1 MNKVIL
7 MGRLTRDPE
16 VRYSAGD
23 NSTAVARYTLAVN
36 RRFKRDNEP
45 TADFVPCV
53 AFGKAAEFAEKW
65 FRQGMQV
72 AISGRKGT
80 QNGLDKT
87 NELGDNLSEYSG
99 KFAQAGY
106 SAQEYFQ
113 LLQNGLDNGAYNL
126 DKVNDAINEVTTRL
140 VDGTIADSLSK
151 IDEKTGEVQ
160 AGTGG
165 WSKEV
170 EDVFKQWQQGG
181 ATQKDVIDAIVTDI
195 QNTENQQDKL
205 NKAALAFGTMA
216 EDGNAK
222 FIESLTSVGNTY
234 DDVAGSAENLVWNT
248 AGGHII
254 CRGIGHSCGHS
265 GYRIYGHP
273 VKFVGH
279 DKADG
284 AQYLGK
290 SEKFCGSNSNK
301 FERFCNPGAPEPER
315 ICIPEVAGNEAER
328 TRQLGEFKE
337 QCGSN
342 RTKSERVSGAGVPQ
356 HGFRNWKRTEQP
368 GINCAERILVSN
380 QLYHITAKPGGT
392 VGTRFHRR
400 NSFRNPERH
409 WQSQRCR
416 VRRGIYNPIISAFL
430 SA

>member
-1 MNKVIL
+1 MAECSHYAAGHLVRSDGDCIRSLGVAEKYDTCTGAFADRPGN
-7 MGRLTRDPE
+7 GRFH
-16 VRYSAGD
+16 SAGVRC
-23 NSTAVARYTLAVN
+23 TKYLA
-36 RRFKRDNEP
+36 EYP
-45 TADFVPCV
+45 
-53 AFGKAAEFAEKW
+53 
-65 FRQGMQV
+65 
-72 AISGRKGT
+72 GRC
-80 QNGLDKT
+80 
-87 NELGDNLSEYSG
+87 
-99 KFAQAGY
+99 
-106 SAQEYFQ
+106 
-113 LLQNGLDNGAYNL
+113 
-126 DKVNDAINEVTTRL
+126 I
-140 VDGTIADSLSK
+140 
-151 IDEKTGEVQ
+151 
-160 AGTGG
+160 
-165 WSKEV
+165 
-170 EDVFKQWQQGG
+170 
-181 ATQKDVIDAIVTDI
+181 TD
-195 QNTENQQDKL
+195 
-205 NKAALAFGTMA
+205 
-216 EDGNAK
+216 
-222 FIESLTSVGNTY
+222 
-234 DDVAGSAENLVWNT
+234 LVWNT

-290 SEKFCGSNSNK
+290 FEKFCGSNSNK
-301 FERFCNPGAPEPER
+301 FERFCNPGATESER

-356 HGFRNWKRTEQP
+356 HGFRNRKRTEQS

-380 QLYHITAKPGGT
+380 QFYHITAKPGGT

-400 NSFRNPERH
+400 NSFRNQERH

-416 VRRGIYNPIISAFL
+416 VRRGIYNPLISAFL